1 MILKIRSGA
10 LLALAAILL
19 LSSCI
24 STMKTTIRDDG
35 KQIPPHFGK
44 EEATLL
50 VIRKGKRSYDKYLEK
65 NFADNYFGKYE
76 IVEEAFVSN
85 KKYSDKKKYRY
96 VFDEDKHTVNRSAGS
111 IPNSSTYAM
120 FGVTD
125 RLSGETYKTKHGTGA
140 FSKWMK
146 VYIQALE
153 KARTNNKS

>member
-1 MILKIRSGA
+1 MIRNIRSGA
-10 LLALAAILL
+10 LLALAAMIF

-35 KQIPPHFGK
+35 KQIPPGFGK
-44 EEATLL
+44 EESTLL

-65 NFADNYFGKYE
+65 NFEEAYFGKYE
-76 IVEEAFVSN
+76 IVEASSVDS

-111 IPNSSTYAM
+111 IPDNSTYAM

-125 RLSGETYKTKHGTGA
+125 RVSGETYKTKHGTGA

-153 KARTNNKS
+153 KARTGGKS